1 MSRVFDCHDP
11 DARAE
16 ALTTASAVIGR
27 GGLVVLPTDT
37 VYGVGAD
44 AFSATAVQAL
54 LDAKGRDRQMPPPV
68 LISGT
73 PVLQALT
80 VELTEDVETLTT
92 AFWPGALTVIVWA
105 QPSLDW
111 DLGETGG
118 TVAVRVPDHPLARD
132 LLRATGPMAISSAN
146 LSGRPPAVTASQA
159 RDMLLD
165 RVEVYLEEGEL
176 PGGVPSSIVDATTDT
191 PVLVRA
197 GGIPLGELRRVLPH
211 LEDGT
216 RPRARPRPE

>member
-16 ALTTASAVIGR
+16 ALTTAAAVIGR
-27 GGLVVLPTDT
+27 GGLVVMPTDT

-80 VELTEDVETLTT
+80 VELSEDVEALTT

-105 QPSLDW
+105 QPSLTW

-132 LLRATGPMAISSAN
+132 LLRATGPMAVSSAN
-146 LSGRPPAVTASQA
+146 LSGQPPAATAAQA

-165 RVEVYLEEGEL
+165 SVEVYLEEGEL
-176 PGGVPSSIVDATTDT
+176 AGGLPSTIVDATTDT
-191 PVLVRA
+191 PTLVRA
-197 GGIPLGELRRVLPH
+197 GGISLADLRRVVPGVV
-211 LEDGT
+211 DGT
-216 RPRARPRPE
+216 RPQPRPRTE